1 VSPVRVPG
9 WHGELHLLL
18 CAASHVA
25 DLRPREHHGGDSGF
39 SGLPGCI
46 TRIRPGLFAG
56 QQASRAG
63 RERPKVRGTPGEY
76 AQTWIGDQVL
86 KPRTEE
92 LYRGLFK
99 NHLSSAFGKVD
110 LRDIHESDVRRWRKE
125 RLATGPAQE
134 RPFGPV
140 TVAKAYRLLN
150 AILNTATDDR
160 LIRRNPCRIKGAGQE
175 DSPERAVISLATLV
189 ELLDR
194 VALRYRALV
203 LLATF
208 ASLRFGELARL
219 RRRQLDLDG
228 YAVRVVIATAETDDG
243 RLIDDD
249 PKSQAGWRRVAFP
262 KEIAPELRWHLERF
276 AQPGDDG
283 LVFIGPKGGRLRRS
297 TFRRTWTKAR
307 TAIGLPDLHFHDLRH
322 TGNTMAAGQGASL
335 RELMERMGHSSA
347 RAALIYQHATQE
359 RDEAIAA
366 GMGKLLRQA
375 QRKARA
381 AGEAGT
387 ELPSGTQRARG
398 RKRAS

>member
-1 VSPVRVPG
+1 
-9 WHGELHLLL
+9 
-18 CAASHVA
+18 
-25 DLRPREHHGGDSGF
+25 
-39 SGLPGCI
+39 
-46 TRIRPGLFAG
+46 
-56 QQASRAG
+56 
-63 RERPKVRGTPGEY
+63 
-76 AQTWIGDQVL
+76 
-86 KPRTEE
+86 
-92 LYRGLFK
+92 
-99 NHLSSAFGKVD
+99 VD
-110 LRDIHESDVRRWRKE
+110 LRDIRESDIRSWRKE
-125 RLATGPAQE
+125 RLTAGPKQE
-134 RPFGPV
+134 RPFGAV
-140 TVAKAYRLLN
+140 TVAKAYRLLH

-175 DSPERAVISLATLV
+175 DSPERAVISLETLI

-194 VALRYRALV
+194 VPPRYRALV

-208 ASLRFGELARL
+208 ASLRFGELAGL
-219 RRRQLDLDG
+219 RRGQIDLDG
-228 YAVRVVIATAETDDG
+228 CVVRVVVSTAETDDG

-249 PKSQAGWRRVAFP
+249 PKSQAGRRRVAFP

-276 AQPGDDG
+276 AQPGDNG

-307 TAIGLPDLHFHDLRH
+307 NAVGLPDLHFHDLRH

-347 RAALIYQHATQE
+347 RAALIYQHATQQ

-375 QRKARA
+375 RRKAQ
-381 AGEAGT
+381 EAGGAGT
-387 ELPSGTQRARG
+387 GQRSGTQRARG

>member
-1 VSPVRVPG
+1 MSKKRRFGRVRRLPSGRYQARYLGPDGIDRPAPETFATKGDAEV
-9 WHGELHLLL
+9 WLTLKE
-18 CAASHVA
+18 AEI
-25 DLRPREHHGGDSGF
+25 LRGDW
-39 SGLPGCI
+39 LDPD
-46 TRIRPGLFAG
+46 
-56 QQASRAG
+56 AG
-63 RERPKVRGTPGEY
+63 RVAFGKY
-76 AQTWIGDQVL
+76 AARWIDDQVL

-92 LYRGLFK
+92 LYCGLLK
-99 NHLSSAFGKVD
+99 NHLASAFGNVD
-110 LRDIHESDVRRWRKE
+110 LRDIRESDVRSWRKE
-125 RLATGPAQE
+125 RLTAGPQQE

-140 TVAKAYRLLN
+140 TVAKAYRLLH

-175 DSPERAVISLATLV
+175 DSPERAVIPLATLI

-194 VALRYRALV
+194 MPPRYRALV

-208 ASLRFGELARL
+208 ASLRFGELAGL
-219 RRRQLDLDG
+219 RRGQVDLDG
-228 YAVRVVIATAETDDG
+228 CAVRIIVSTAETDDG

-249 PKSQAGWRRVAFP
+249 PKSQAGRRRVAFP

-283 LVFIGPKGGRLRRS
+283 LVFIGPQGGRLRRS

-307 TAIGLPDLHFHDLRH
+307 TAVGLPDLHFHDLRH

-375 QRKARA
+375 RRKAQE
-381 AGEAGT
+381 AGGAGT
-387 ELPSGTQRARG
+387 EQPSGTQRARG